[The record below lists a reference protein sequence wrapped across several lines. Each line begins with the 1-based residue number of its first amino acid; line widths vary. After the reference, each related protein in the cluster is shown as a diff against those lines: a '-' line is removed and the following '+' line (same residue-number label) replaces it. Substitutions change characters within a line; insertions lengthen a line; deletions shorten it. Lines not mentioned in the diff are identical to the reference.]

1 MPQRQRP
8 RLKRTLIT
16 CDWCGS
22 TALKLYP
29 SRGERPAAAL
39 ALSLLQLDVSTRTL
53 GGAAESRV
61 GCRAI
66 PMPSVRRYYHPSAG
80 PRPAAGLLLSRVQ
93 AEGGPGAV
101 TAESCRRG
109 GGGAA
114 EIPGGMAPGGEG
126 RGGVGGVRRAW
137 RDSRRGLPPGYACH
151 QYRRSPPRGEDRGH
165 RTHSQSD
172 QRPRWSAVCGRAVQV
187 SCCRWEVAGVVE
199 MVAGGPGAAL
209 ELLRRSPCRG
219 PGGHGGAAQARE
231 SRRTSGRNGEATP
244 GRGTRPR
251 RRLYGVRWVLPCGP
265 RAEARVKTLLFSGQ
279 NLQGFP
285 CLKLPLFSA
294 SLFSEYILRVRR
306 SFHLYPA
313 FQSLLT
319 ACAVCTSQVRY
330 WYPPMRTQTRCA

>member
-8 RLKRTLIT
+8 RLKRTLIK
-16 CDWCGS
+16 CDQCGS

-29 SRGERPAAAL
+29 SRESVRQQ
-39 ALSLLQLDVSTRTL
+39 LSPYHFCSSTCQRDHWE
-53 GGAAESRV
+53 ARRKAEWVAESYP
-61 GCRAI
+61 CRQCGATI
-66 PMPSVRRYYHPSAG
+66 TTSAG

-93 AEGGPGAV
+93 AEGGSGAV

-114 EIPGGMAPGGEG
+114 EIPGGLATGGESHEPVG
-126 RGGVGGVRRAW
+126 RVRRAW
-137 RDSRRGLPPGYACH
+137 SASEKGLPPWRACP
-151 QYRRSPPRGEDRGH
+151 QYRRSHRRGEDRGH

-199 MVAGGPGAAL
+199 LVAGGPEEGLAL
-209 ELLRRSPCRG
+209 LPVSPCRG

-265 RAEARVKTLLFSGQ
+265 GAEAR
-279 NLQGFP
+279 
-285 CLKLPLFSA
+285 
-294 SLFSEYILRVRR
+294 
-306 SFHLYPA
+306 
-313 FQSLLT
+313 
-319 ACAVCTSQVRY
+319 
-330 WYPPMRTQTRCA
+330 